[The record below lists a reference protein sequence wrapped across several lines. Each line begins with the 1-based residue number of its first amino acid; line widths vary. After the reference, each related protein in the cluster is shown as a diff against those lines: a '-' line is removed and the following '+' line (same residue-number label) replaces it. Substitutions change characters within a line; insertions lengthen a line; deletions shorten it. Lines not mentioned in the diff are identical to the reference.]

1 MAEITQEAALSAL
14 KIVDAYDKSHPRSP
28 RIFDPALLTDVH
40 NARNLVEKYGQDIH
54 YVAAWKALMHWN
66 GKVWE
71 RLDEDK
77 QGYPQLLKEWAKDI
91 ANSYREAAD
100 IIPNPTIADDYRK
113 HAKRSESDAKIKAML
128 NLITG
133 ERGIMKSYKDFD
145 NNSFLFACQNGTLN
159 LLTNEFREHRR
170 EDGITKISPV
180 IYDPLAS
187 CPRWIAFLTR
197 IMRQHPEIIEYLQN
211 FAGQCL
217 TGEVREKSFYI
228 FWGAGGDNGK
238 TTFIE
243 QIKYILNEYAQ
254 VIPIAA
260 LIKENK
266 SAIPVDLHS
275 LNGARFAFAS
285 EPDFGETLTDGLIK
299 RITGRDTMK
308 TRTLHEKPTEWRVQ
322 FKLAIAT
329 NHQPKIPDASGAM
342 WGRVKCV
349 PFVEK
354 IPRDEQ
360 DKHLDEKLIL
370 EAPGIL
376 NWMIEGCKK
385 WLASGMKEPEIV
397 TQTVAEYRENSDKL
411 ADYFNYFFEPK
422 YDGFVPFK
430 IYYSLYKLWCAN
442 HEIRPVQEQTLPQL
456 LAARGYTRGR
466 SWYTNSKGESVRDR
480 GSFGFILQNWLTGEN
495 NNVVTEYEG
504 KQGDELNNNGQIM
517 TPDSTGQRYIKD
529 GRLVDRVS
537 GQSIVIPV
545 QLILET
551 MDSDFE
557 QAKWLCGQRDREN
570 SVESILFVSCGNNVL
585 PMSTMSS
592 LSHDNDITISN
603 SVHLINNSVHSVQNN
618 IHSRIIKLL
627 KESFDRYNYNQ
638 LLEVYKDIR
647 RVKEYMELKIETEM
661 SDLPDNIILERY
673 TFDYFKARGWE

>member
-1 MAEITQEAALSAL
+1 MAEITQEAALAAL
-14 KIVDAYDKSHPRSP
+14 KIVDAYDKSNPRTP
-28 RIFDPALLTDVH
+28 RIYDPALLTDVH
-40 NARNLVEKYGQDIH
+40 NARNLVEKYGKDIC
-54 YVAAWKALMHWN
+54 YVAAWKAWMYWN
-66 GKVWE
+66 GKIWE

-91 ANSYREAAD
+91 ANSYRDAAD

-133 ERGIMKSYKDFD
+133 ERGIMKSYKEFD
-145 NNSFLFACQNGTLN
+145 NNSFLFSCQNGTLH
-159 LLTNEFREHRR
+159 LLTQEFREHRR
-170 EDGITKISPV
+170 EDYITKISPV
-180 IYDPLAS
+180 IYDPLAT
-187 CPRWIAFLTR
+187 CPRWISFLER
-197 IMRQHPEIIEYLQN
+197 IMKTHPEIMEYLQN
-211 FAGQCL
+211 FSGQCL

-243 QIKYILNEYAQ
+243 QLKYILNEYAQ

-322 FKLAIAT
+322 FKLVIAT

-354 IPRDEQ
+354 IPLEEQ
-360 DKHLDEKLIL
+360 DRHLDEKLIM
-370 EAPGIL
+370 EASGIL
-376 NWMIEGCKK
+376 NWMVVGCRQ
-385 WLASGMKEPEIV
+385 WLASGMKEPGIV
-397 TQTVAEYRENSDKL
+397 TQTVAEYREDSDKL
-411 ADYFNYFFEPK
+411 ADYFNYFFEQK

-456 LAARGYTRGR
+456 LAARGYQRGR
-466 SWYTNSKGESVRDR
+466 GWYVNSKGIQVRDR
-480 GSFGFILQNWLTGEN
+480 GSYGFKLQSWLIGEEN
-495 NNVVTEYEG
+495 NSVTQIGGTAKPNLY
-504 KQGDELNNNGQIM
+504 NNDKITSPAIG
-517 TPDSTGQRYIKD
+517 GQRYAEN

-537 GQSIVIPV
+537 GQSVTNPV

-557 QAKWLCGQRDREN
+557 QAKWLCGQRDRDK

-585 PMSTMSS
+585 DMSTMST
-592 LSHDNDITISN
+592 LSQDSDIPIFPSD
-603 SVHLINNSVHSVQNN
+603 SHSVHSV
-618 IHSRIIKLL
+618 HSVPLNYNKEIVLLL
-627 KESFDRYNYNQ
+627 KESFDRHNLEQ
-638 LLEVYKDIR
+638 LLEVHGDIR
-647 RVKEYMELKIETEM
+647 RLKEKMELKIEAGI
-661 SDLPDNIILERY
+661 DNLPENIDTSRY
-673 TFDYFKARGWE
+673 ISEYCHARGWE

>member
-1 MAEITQEAALSAL
+1 MADISQKDALTAL
-14 KIVDAYDKSHPRSP
+14 KIVDAYDKSHPRTP

-40 NARNLVEKYGQDIH
+40 NARNLVEKYGKDIC
-54 YVAAWKALMHWN
+54 YVAAWKAWMHWN
-66 GKVWE
+66 GKIWE

-91 ANSYREAAD
+91 SNSYREIAD

-133 ERGIMKSYKDFD
+133 ERGIMKSYKEFD
-145 NNSFLFACQNGTLN
+145 YNPFLFSCQNGTLN
-159 LLTNEFREHRR
+159 LLTQEFQEHRR
-170 EDGITKISPV
+170 EDYITKISPV
-180 IYDPLAS
+180 IFDPLAT
-187 CPRWIAFLTR
+187 CPRWISFLER
-197 IMRQHPEIIEYLQN
+197 IMKSHPEIVNYLQN

-238 TTFIE
+238 STFIE
-243 QIKYILNEYAQ
+243 QLKYILNEYAQ

-308 TRTLHEKPTEWRVQ
+308 TRTLHEKPTEWKVQ
-322 FKLAIAT
+322 FKLVIAT
-329 NHQPKIPDASGAM
+329 NHQPKILDASGAM

-354 IPRDEQ
+354 IPLDEQ
-360 DKHLDEKLIL
+360 DRHLDEKLIL

-376 NWMIEGCKK
+376 NWMIAGCKK
-385 WLASGMKEPEIV
+385 WLATGMKEPEIV
-397 TQTVAEYRENSDKL
+397 TQTVADYREDSDKL

-430 IYYSLYKLWCAN
+430 IYYSLYRLWCAN

-466 SWYTNSKGESVRDR
+466 ARYINSKGESVRDR

-495 NNVVTEYEG
+495 EKPVTVSGSGHEIKAIDEG
-504 KQGDELNNNGQIM
+504 
-517 TPDSTGQRYIKD
+517 GQRYIKD
-529 GRLVDRVS
+529 GRLVDRVT
-537 GQSIVIPV
+537 GQSIINPV

-557 QAKWLCGQRDREN
+557 QAKWLCGQRSREK

-585 PMSTMSS
+585 DMSTMSS
-592 LSHDNDITISN
+592 LSHDNDIIISN
-603 SVHLINNSVHSVQNN
+603 PVHLTNNSVHSVHNN
-618 IHSRIIKLL
+618 NNLIIKIKELLSHKNKPNTIQELDQL
-627 KESFDRYNYNQ
+627 KESVMTEILIDYNYDNVDGDV
-638 LLEVYKDIR
+638 LR
-647 RVKEYMELKIETEM
+647 KII
-661 SDLPDNIILERY
+661 D
-673 TFDYFKARGWE
+673 DYCHARGWK